1 MNLQVFLLFLI
12 TTLRYGLLGF
22 TFSMFLD
29 IRIIIF
35 IYSSLLS
42 GLCRTSQVI
51 KIYTQGFLSCSLTLM
66 DTIKRHFSY
75 FSEWDRSNL
84 HNMILLENRI
94 VN

>member
-1 MNLQVFLLFLI
+1 MNLQPFLLFLI
-12 TTLRYGLLGF
+12 TTFRYGLLGF
-22 TFSMFLD
+22 TLSMFLD

-51 KIYTQGFLSCSLTLM
+51 KIYTPGFLLCSLTLM
-66 DTIKRHFSY
+66 DIIKRHFGY
-75 FSEWDRSNL
+75 FSKWDRSNL
-84 HNMILLENRI
+84 HNMILLENFI

>member
-42 GLCRTSQVI
+42 GLCRTSQVYQN
-51 KIYTQGFLSCSLTLM
+51 IYSRISLMLINSYG
-66 DTIKRHFSY
+66 TIKRHFSY

-84 HNMILLENRI
+84 HNMILLENLI